1 MPRRFT
7 YALAGGLLAPG
18 APIGL
23 LGLRLA
29 SRRGGPKLRRLT
41 GAPESERATYWYIGV
56 STAIAFTFFGYVMG
70 RRADRLAELSE
81 TDALTG
87 LRNARGMFT
96 RLETELAR
104 AARNHEPLALLLI
117 DLDNLKS
124 INDRHGHRAGDESI
138 RSLARVIESQLR
150 ATDIGARWGGDEFA
164 VVAPNTPAEPAMAI
178 GERIRALIATDVPWN
193 VTGSVGIA
201 VVEPAADEEPADVAG
216 IMRSAD
222 SALYEAKRQGKN
234 RIVLHAAPLK
244 PAGGTQQ
251 SAPAPDNGIG
261 HDFR

>member
-1 MPRRFT
+1 MRRRFT

-18 APIGL
+18 APMGL
-23 LGLRLA
+23 LALRLA
-29 SRRGGPKLRRLT
+29 SRRGGPRLRRLT
-41 GAPESERATYWYIGV
+41 GQPESERATYWYIGM
-56 STAIAFTFFGYVMG
+56 STAIAFALFGYAVG

-87 LRNARGMFT
+87 LRNGRGMFM

-104 AARNHEPLALLLI
+104 AARNREPLALLLI

-124 INDRHGHRAGDESI
+124 INDRHGHRAGDDTI
-138 RSLARVIESQLR
+138 CALARVIESQLR

-164 VVAPNTPAEPAMAI
+164 VVAPNTSPEAAMAI
-178 GERIRALIATDVPWN
+178 AERIRALVAEDVPWN

-201 VVEPAADEEPADVAG
+201 VVAPAADDEPADVAG

-234 RIVLHAAPLK
+234 RIILHAALPK
-244 PAGGTQQ
+244 PAT
-251 SAPAPDNGIG
+251 ATN
-261 HDFR
+261 R